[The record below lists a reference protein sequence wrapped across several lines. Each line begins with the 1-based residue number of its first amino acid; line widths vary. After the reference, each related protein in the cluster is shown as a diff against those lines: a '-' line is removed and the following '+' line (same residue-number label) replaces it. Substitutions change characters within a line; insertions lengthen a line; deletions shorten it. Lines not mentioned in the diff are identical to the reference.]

1 MTILGLSP
9 LEILAVLATLA
20 LVLARWLPP
29 PARRPVAMA
38 AGAVFAVCAVVL
50 AVSGVRW
57 QLIPVLAA
65 GGVALA
71 FTVFVLMRGRTGRPV
86 RRARWWAALPGAVA
100 GLGLVVAGTG
110 ASWALPLPVFPQP
123 PGAYAVGTT
132 VVQWTDADREETA
145 TAKAGDERTV
155 VVQLWYPS
163 GDATGARRS
172 RYLGRTAEEAR
183 IVAGGSADYLGVP
196 GFMLDEVARAHARSA
211 PEAPVAG
218 GSERFPV
225 VLFSPG
231 LGGVRTQNTAWAED
245 LASRGYVVAGID
257 HPYDSAVVVLDDGR
271 AVRTRLVA
279 TGDDAEDER
288 RAAGWTA
295 VRAGDL
301 SFVLTQL
308 GRMHS
313 GEIQGPLAGRL
324 DLERA
329 AATGHSLGGAAALQA
344 ARQDA
349 RFAAVIVLDG
359 YPRDPVARPFRQPV
373 LALTHDIAPGEERDY
388 LSRLT
393 RVLDLSKAASYR
405 LTVPGS
411 AHLTF
416 TDAPLYLPPLPSL
429 IGSAGRAAGPRLTSA
444 VTTAFLDATLRGK
457 GGDLAKTLSAYGELT
472 TFPP

>member
-1 MTILGLSP
+1 MTILGLS
-9 LEILAVLATLA
+9 LVEILAVLAVVA

-29 PARRPVAMA
+29 PARRPIALA
-38 AGAVFAVCAVVL
+38 AGAVFAVCAVLL
-50 AVSGVRW
+50 AVFGVRW
-57 QLIPVLAA
+57 QLVPVLAA

-71 FTVFVLMRGRTGRPV
+71 FAGFVLMRARAGRPV

-110 ASWALPLPVFPQP
+110 ASWALPLPVFPKP

-145 TAKAGDERTV
+145 TAKAGDQRTV

-163 GDATGARRS
+163 SDSTGARQS

-183 IVAGGSADYLGVP
+183 IVAAGAAAYLGVP
-196 GFMLDEVARAHARSA
+196 GFTLDEVARAHARST

-231 LGGVRTQNTAWAED
+231 LGGVRTQNTAWAEE
-245 LASRGYVVAGID
+245 LASRGYVVAGVD

-271 AVRTRLVA
+271 AVRTRLAA

-288 RAAGWTA
+288 LAAGWTA

-324 DLERA
+324 DLNRA

-344 ARQDA
+344 ARQDT

-359 YPRDPVARPFRQPV
+359 YPRDPVAQPFRQPV
-373 LALTHDIAPGEERDY
+373 LALTHDIGPGEEQDY

-393 RVLDLSKAASYR
+393 RVLDLSTAASYR

-429 IGSAGRAAGPRLTSA
+429 IGSAERTAGPRLTSA
-444 VTTAFLDATLRGK
+444 VTAAFLDTTLRGK
-457 GGDLAKTLSAYGELT
+457 GTDLAKTLSTYGELT

>member
-1 MTILGLSP
+1 MTFLGLSL
-9 LEILAVLATLA
+9 LEILAVLATVA

-29 PARRPVAMA
+29 PARRPVATA
-38 AGAVFAVCAVVL
+38 AGAVFAASALVL
-50 AVSGVRW
+50 AVSGLRW
-57 QLIPVLAA
+57 PLVPVLAA

-71 FTVFVLMRGRTGRPV
+71 AAVFVRWRERAGRPV
-86 RRARWWAALPGAVA
+86 RRTRWWVAVPAAVA
-100 GLGLVVAGTG
+100 GLGLVVGGAG
-110 ASWALPLPVFPQP
+110 ASWALPSPVFPKP

-132 VVQWTDADREETA
+132 VVQWTDADRPETF
-145 TAKAGDERTV
+145 TAEPGDRRTV

-163 GDATGARRS
+163 GDTTGTRRS
-172 RYLGRTAEEAR
+172 RYLGRTAQEAR
-183 IVAGGSADYLGVP
+183 LVAAGAAGYLGVP
-196 GFMLDEVARAHARSA
+196 GFMLDEVARAHARST
-211 PEAPVAG
+211 PEAPVAR

-257 HPYDSAVVVLDDGR
+257 HPYDSALVVLEDGR
-271 AVRTRLVA
+271 AVRTRLAA
-279 TGDDAEDER
+279 TGDDAEDAR

-295 VRAGDL
+295 IRAGDL
-301 SFVLTQL
+301 GFVLTQL
-308 GRMHS
+308 GRMHG

-324 DLERA
+324 DLSRA

-344 ARQDA
+344 ARQDS
-349 RFAAVIVLDG
+349 RFAAVLVLDG
-359 YPRDPVARPFRQPV
+359 YPRDPAAREFRQPV
-373 LALTHDIAPGEERDY
+373 LALTHAIAPGEEQDY

-393 RVLDLSKAASYR
+393 RVLQLSRATGYR
-405 LTVPGS
+405 LIVPGS

-429 IGSAGRAAGPRLTSA
+429 IGSSGRAAGPRLTSEVSA
-444 VTTAFLDATLRGK
+444 AFLGATLRGERT
-457 GGDLAKTLSAYGELT
+457 DLASTLSRYGELT